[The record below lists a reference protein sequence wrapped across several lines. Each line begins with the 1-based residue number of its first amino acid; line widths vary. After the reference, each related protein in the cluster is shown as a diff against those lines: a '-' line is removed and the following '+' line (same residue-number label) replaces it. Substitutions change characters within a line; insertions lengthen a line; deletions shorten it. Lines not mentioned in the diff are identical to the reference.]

1 MTESKRS
8 EPGEAFSGYRLQD
21 RDQQLLAML
30 AMCRYL
36 STEQIR
42 RLSFPG
48 RTETPADKRL
58 RQLAGIGR
66 YGFTKPFVERTA
78 YRNYAGDLIPVWKPT
93 PLGYVAAANIVEATP
108 RPPCNAEIRPEFM
121 EHLLLLNELFVGLAE
136 APLKKALATRI
147 AEIPRRR
154 HRSAADGLYAN
165 ATALEFAWIPSDSVR
180 LPWKEYRDGNSW
192 KRIILPDAVLE
203 LPKLR
208 RRLFLECETGSHT
221 IVPRRF
227 YKPGSTLGKAL
238 RYESFICELADF
250 DSNVTFYQRQY
261 PDRFAPEVL
270 FLVPRPERADSINRA
285 LTAWA
290 IQRRRQWKLPRALT
304 ITDAIRE
311 VLTILGQWSSEL
323 GPRHATVPSG
333 ASVGLPEIKLL
344 CCFFE
349 DAMTTLTKLRAEAR
363 ATNSTP
369 PPYPDTMEE
378 TRKLVSVRR
387 APSGRRSACALH
399 DRAWRDETSGRSG
412 LSNGPRA
419 G

>member
-1 MTESKRS
+1 MTEGKPSAL
-8 EPGEAFSGYRLQD
+8 GEAFSGYRLQD

-58 RQLAGIGR
+58 RQLAGIGK
-66 YGFTKPFVERTA
+66 YGFTKPLVERTA

-93 PLGYVAAANIVEATP
+93 PLGYVAAANVVEATT
-108 RPPCNAEIRPEFM
+108 RPPRNAEVRPEFM

-154 HRSAADGLYAN
+154 HRSATDGLYAN
-165 ATALEFAWIPSDSVR
+165 ATALAFTWTPSDSVR

-192 KRIILPDAVLE
+192 DRIILPDAVLE

-221 IVPRRF
+221 IVPRGF
-227 YKPGSTLGKAL
+227 YKPGSTLGKAV

-261 PDRFAPEVL
+261 PDGFAPEVL
-270 FLVPRPERADSINRA
+270 FLVPRLERAESINRA
-285 LTAWA
+285 LTQWA
-290 IQRRRQWKLPRALT
+290 AQRRRPWRLPRALT
-304 ITDAIRE
+304 ISETIRE
-311 VLTILGQWSSEL
+311 ILTDLGQWSLEF
-323 GPRHATVPSG
+323 GPRHARVPAG
-333 ASVGLPEIKLL
+333 GSVGVRDIRLL
-344 CCFFE
+344 CAFFDE
-349 DAMTTLTKLRAEAR
+349 AVGALKRVREEAR
-363 ATNSTP
+363 LRGKIP
-369 PPYPDTMEE
+369 PPYPGTADEV
-378 TRKLVSVRR
+378 RKLLEQLWK
-387 APSGRRSACALH
+387 SAKAV
-399 DRAWRDETSGRSG
+399 
-412 LSNGPRA
+412 P
-419 G
+419 